1 MMSVDPK
8 AQSDLI
14 IGVKVAPLKLLP
26 NDRGRLM
33 EIQRQDD
40 PLFPG
45 FGQAY
50 ITSTFPNVIKA
61 WYKHSEQIDQIA
73 VISGM
78 LKLVLY
84 DNRENSLT
92 YGKVNTIFLGE
103 LAPKLVQIEPEIWH
117 GFQAIGE
124 KEAFAIHLNSI
135 AFKHDETDEER
146 LPPDSELIPYQW

>member
-1 MMSVDPK
+1 MSK
-8 AQSDLI
+8 QNTMQSDLI
-14 IGVKVAPLKLLP
+14 VGVKVTPLKLLP
-26 NDRGRLM
+26 NERGRLM
-33 EIQRQDD
+33 EIQREDD

-50 ITSTFPNVIKA
+50 MTSTFPNIIKA

-84 DNRENSLT
+84 DNRKDSVT

-103 LAPKLVQIEPEIWH
+103 LAPKLVQIDPEIWH
-117 GFQAIGE
+117 GFQAIGQ
-124 KEAFAIHLNSI
+124 KEAMAIHLNSI

-146 LPPDSELIPYQW
+146 LPSDSPLIPYKW

>member
-1 MMSVDPK
+1 MTIQK
-8 AQSDLI
+8 QLQSDLI
-14 IGVKVAPLKLLP
+14 LGVKVTTLKLLP
-26 NDRGRLM
+26 NERGRLM

-92 YGKVNTIFLGE
+92 FGKVNTIFLGD
-103 LAPKLVQIEPEIWH
+103 LAPKLVQIEPKIWH

-135 AFKHDETDEER
+135 AFKYDETDEER
-146 LPPDSELIPYQW
+146 LPPDSELIPYKW